1 MKNWIKAFRLRTLPL
16 ALACIIMGN
25 GLAYGAGK
33 FSWFILSLT
42 LITTLFLQILS
53 NLANDFG
60 DYSHGVDNHN
70 RIGPVR
76 TMQAGLISRPKMI
89 SAMIIIS
96 LLCSISGVGLI
107 LAATS
112 AGAWGEK
119 IIFSL
124 LGLSAMAAAL
134 KYTLGKNPYGYAGY
148 GDIAVF
154 LFFGWLG
161 VLGSYFLQAHSV
173 NLLLLLPASAL
184 GMFTAAVLNIN
195 NMRDHKADKKQGKR
209 TLVVQMGFSAA
220 RRYHLFLN
228 MTPLFLCFLFSLYY
242 HPQPKFMNFLYL
254 ITLPIFL
261 RNSLEILRSYDF
273 EAFDPFL
280 KKQAVSTFVFSIIF
294 AFSLNF

>member
-1 MKNWIKAFRLRTLPL
+1 MKIWIKAFRLRTLPL

-25 GLAYGAGK
+25 GLAYGAGR
-33 FSWFILSLT
+33 FSWFIFSLT

-60 DYSHGVDNHN
+60 DYSHGVDNQS
-70 RIGPVR
+70 RIGPER
-76 TMQAGLISRPKMI
+76 TMQAGLISRSKMI
-89 SAMIIIS
+89 SAMIVIS

-107 LAATS
+107 LAAT
-112 AGAWGEK
+112 GPWAWGEK

-134 KYTLGKNPYGYAGY
+134 KYTMGKNPYGYAGY
-148 GDIAVF
+148 GDFAVF

-161 VLGSYFLQAHSV
+161 VLGSYFLQVHSI
-173 NLLLLLPASAL
+173 NGLLFLPASAL

-209 TLVVQMGFSAA
+209 TLVVQMGFRAA

-228 MTPLFLCFLFSLYY
+228 FTPLLLCFLFSLYY
-242 HPQPKFMNFLYL
+242 HPQPKLMNFLYL

-261 RNSLEILRSYDF
+261 RNSLEILRQDDF

-280 KKQAVSTFVFSIIF
+280 KKQAVLTFVFSIIF
-294 AFSLNF
+294 AISLNF